1 MRINGTIRARATTAL
16 LAVVL
21 LAGLVAA
28 TLAANAPAIQQTP
41 AGYQQILPRGRIAS
55 IDDPMYVPAAEAEI
69 RDEAWVLGVLIDGQA
84 RAFSLELLNAHEVVN
99 DSIGDVNFAAVW

>member
-1 MRINGTIRARATTAL
+1 MRKKQLTTGIAAAL
-16 LAVVL
+16 AAAAWLS
-21 LAGLVAA
+21 AA
-28 TLAANAPAIQQTP
+28 TGTPALSADALQQRP

-55 IDDPMYVPAAEAEI
+55 IDEPIYVSADAAEI
-69 RDEAWVLGVLIDGQA
+69 RNEAWVLGVVIDGQA